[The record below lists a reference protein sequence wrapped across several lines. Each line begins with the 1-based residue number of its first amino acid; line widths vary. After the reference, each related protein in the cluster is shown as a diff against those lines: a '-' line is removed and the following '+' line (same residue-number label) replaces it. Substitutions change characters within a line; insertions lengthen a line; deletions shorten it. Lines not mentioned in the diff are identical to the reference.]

1 MKKIFKITIIVLI
14 LIMLIYILTTTYSKY
29 VSNATAVIEEDI
41 AKWNISINGTDI
53 TGTPGEAVEFPI
65 TDFTWDWEED
75 GPVKKPK
82 VAPGMNGFFHLEID
96 PKNTDVAIHYSI
108 KIDNTK
114 LTDAN
119 AVNLKIQGIKL
130 NGEDLEFEAVET
142 ADSGDGTTGATSEI
156 EIDIIK
162 TLDEV
167 QSTDDTIRIDKLE
180 VEVKWENDEAYNEQD
195 SIIGSVPN
203 NKITLPIIVEV
214 QQYTGG
220 TI

>member
-1 MKKIFKITIIVLI
+1 MKKIFRISIIALI

-29 VSNATAVIEEDI
+29 VSNATAVIEENI
-41 AKWNISINGTDI
+41 AQWNIAINGTDI
-53 TGTPGEAVEFPI
+53 TGTPGESVEFPI
-65 TDFTWDWEED
+65 TEFTWDWDED

-96 PKNTDVAIHYSI
+96 PEGTNVAIHYSI

-119 AVNLKIQGIKL
+119 AINLQIQGIKL
-130 NGEDLEFEAVET
+130 NGEDLDFEAVEVP
-142 ADSGDGTTGATSEI
+142 DPGDGTAPPTSEI
-156 EIDIIK
+156 EIDIVK
-162 TLDEV
+162 TLDEI
-167 QSTDDTIRIDKLE
+167 QSEDEDVRIDKLE
-180 VEVKWENDEAYNEQD
+180 VEVKWENNEEYNEQD

-203 NKITLPIIVEV
+203 NQITLPIIVEV
-214 QQYTGG
+214 QQYLGQ